1 MTRSHHSTSAG
12 FPEILVADTFAQLCK
27 MGNSNLT
34 NNHGLRVRRDGPCTP
49 TLRHTGHLEKHY
61 GAKVVLLKI
70 EAEAEELMQLRGQP
84 QLHAATGQPG
94 LRSET
99 LSESKL
105 IRKTSNWRLE
115 LKRLFTQHKAI
126 LFQSLPPPPILSLLR
141 TFITH
146 LPCFED

>member
-1 MTRSHHSTSAG
+1 
-12 FPEILVADTFAQLCK
+12 

-84 QLHAATGQPG
+84 QLHPEFKVTHGFREMVASDNRQKTKEKKNLPKAAISHSP
-94 LRSET
+94 
-99 LSESKL
+99 LSCVL
-105 IRKTSNWRLE
+105 
-115 LKRLFTQHKAI
+115 Q
-126 LFQSLPPPPILSLLR
+126 
-141 TFITH
+141 
-146 LPCFED
+146 